1 MKFVLKLFM
10 NAIAVIIGSYVLS
23 GVHVESFGYAIAI
36 AFVLAILNV
45 SVKPILVLFTLP
57 ATILTLGVFL
67 LFINAAIIR
76 IADWLIGTGFE
87 VDGWGWAI
95 LFSLLLS
102 ILNGLLERLIKP
114 DKLAA
119 PAEPDT
125 KIYDKDGNRVV

>member
-1 MKFVLKLFM
+1 MKFVIKLFM
-10 NAIAVIIGSYVLS
+10 NAIAVVIGSYVLS
-23 GVHVESFGYAIAI
+23 GVHVENFGYAIAI

-76 IADWLIGTGFE
+76 IADWLIGTGFD

-102 ILNGLLERLIKP
+102 ILNSLLERLIKP

-119 PAEPDT
+119 PTEPDT
-125 KIYDKDGNRVV
+125 KIYDKNGNRVA